1 MYTGDV
7 LGIAL
12 IAIGLIAAATA
23 FQVLVAA
30 VFTTRVDAASRC
42 VGTRPYISTLAGLL
56 VLGAWFVAALVAGQV
71 PGPGKAIAAVLGLAL
86 IVFALFGW
94 AAASRIIG
102 ERLPSPA
109 DTPWRATLRGAV
121 ASATFGIVVPFLGWF
136 LILPLVLAAGAGG
149 VFLSFLRP
157 ESPPPLP
164 REAEA
169 PLA

>member
-12 IAIGLIAAATA
+12 IAIGLVAATTA

-30 VFTTRVDAASRC
+30 VFTARVDAASRC
-42 VGTRPYISTLAGLL
+42 VGTRPVLSIVAGIF
-56 VLGAWFVAALVAGQV
+56 VLGAWFVAAAVAGQV

-94 AAASRIIG
+94 AASSRIIG

-109 DTPWRATLRGAV
+109 DTPWRATLRGAL
-121 ASATFGIVVPFLGWF
+121 ASATFGLTVPVLGWF
-136 LILPLVLAAGAGG
+136 FVLPLVITAGAGG
-149 VFLSFLRP
+149 VLLSFLRP
-157 ESPPPLP
+157 ASPPALP
-164 REAEA
+164 VESRTT
-169 PLA
+169 LA